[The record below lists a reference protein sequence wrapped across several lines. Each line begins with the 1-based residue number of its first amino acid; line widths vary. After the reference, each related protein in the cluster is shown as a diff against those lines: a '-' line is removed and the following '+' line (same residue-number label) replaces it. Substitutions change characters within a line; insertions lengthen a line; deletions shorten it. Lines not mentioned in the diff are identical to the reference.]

1 MASSWGLSWARA
13 WGNSW
18 GLLTTPTPPTGGGG
32 GGGSGWV
39 LQQFI
44 KRPWEIPEVDKRKIV
59 KDAYRELVEMEVSGV
74 TELVAPFR
82 VPQGIDW
89 TSLLADLATVKSLV
103 LMDIRLKQ
111 KMDEDAEEEEA
122 LILLLSY

>member
-18 GLLTTPTPPTGGGG
+18 GLLTKPSYGGGG
-32 GGGSGWV
+32 GAGWV

-59 KDAYRELVEMEVSGV
+59 KEAYRELVEMEVSGV
-74 TELVAPFR
+74 TELVAPFKEQR
-82 VPQGIDW
+82 GIDW
-89 TSLLADLATVKSLV
+89 DKLLADLAVVKALV

>member
-18 GLLTTPTPPTGGGG
+18 GLLTKPSTGGGG
-32 GGGSGWV
+32 GGAGWV

-44 KRPWEIPEVDKRKIV
+44 KRPWEIEEVDKRKIV
-59 KDAYRELVEMEVSGV
+59 KEAYRELVEMEVSGV
-74 TELVAPFR
+74 TELVAPFKEQR
-82 VPQGIDW
+82 GIDW
-89 TSLLADLATVKSLV
+89 DKLLADLAVVKALV

-111 KMDEDAEEEEA
+111 KMDEEAEEEEM
-122 LILLLSY
+122 LILMLSY

>member
-1 MASSWGLSWARA
+1 MASAWGLSWARA

-18 GLLTTPTPPTGGGG
+18 GLLTKPSVGGGG
-32 GGGSGWV
+32 GQGWV

-44 KRPWEIPEVDKRKIV
+44 KRPWEIEEVDKRKIV

-74 TELVAPFR
+74 AEVVAPFK
-82 VPQGIDW
+82 VQSGIDW
-89 TSLLADLATVKSLV
+89 DRLVADVQAITALV

-111 KMDEDAEEEEA
+111 KMDEDAEEEEM
-122 LILLLSY
+122 LILMLSY

>member
-1 MASSWGLSWARA
+1 MASAWGQSWGRTWL
-13 WGNSW
+13 NSW
-18 GLLTTPTPPTGGGG
+18 GLLTKPSIGGGG
-32 GGGSGWV
+32 GAGWV

-44 KRPWEIPEVDKRKIV
+44 KRPWEIDEVDKRKIV

-74 TELVAPFR
+74 AEVVAPYK

-89 TSLLADLATVKSLV
+89 NRLLADVEAITALV

-111 KMDEDAEEEEA
+111 KLDEDAEEEEM
-122 LILLLSY
+122 LILMLSY

>member
-1 MASSWGLSWARA
+1 MASAWGLSWAKA

-18 GLLTTPTPPTGGGG
+18 GLLTKPSYGGGG
-32 GGGSGWV
+32 GAGWV

-44 KRPWEIPEVDKRKIV
+44 KRPWEIEEVDKRKIV
-59 KDAYRELVEMEVSGV
+59 KEAYRELVEMEVFGV
-74 TELVAPFR
+74 TELVAPFKEQR
-82 VPQGIDW
+82 GIDW
-89 TSLLADLATVKSLV
+89 DKLLADLAVVKALV

-111 KMDEDAEEEEA
+111 KMDEEAEEEEA

>member
-1 MASSWGLSWARA
+1 MASSWGLSWARS

-18 GLLTTPTPPTGGGG
+18 GLLTKPSYGG

-59 KDAYRELVEMEVSGV
+59 KDAYRELVAMEVSGV

-89 TSLLADLATVKSLV
+89 TSLLADLAVVKSLV

-111 KMDEDAEEEEA
+111 KMGEDAEEEEA

>member
-18 GLLTTPTPPTGGGG
+18 GLLTKPSYGG

-44 KRPWEIPEVDKRKIV
+44 KRPWEIEEVDKRKIV
-59 KDAYRELVEMEVSGV
+59 KEAYRELVEMEVSGV
-74 TELVAPFR
+74 TELVAPFKEPR
-82 VPQGIDW
+82 GIDW
-89 TSLLADLATVKSLV
+89 DKLLADLEVVKALV

-111 KMDEDAEEEEA
+111 KMDEEAEEEEM
-122 LILLLSY
+122 LILMLSY